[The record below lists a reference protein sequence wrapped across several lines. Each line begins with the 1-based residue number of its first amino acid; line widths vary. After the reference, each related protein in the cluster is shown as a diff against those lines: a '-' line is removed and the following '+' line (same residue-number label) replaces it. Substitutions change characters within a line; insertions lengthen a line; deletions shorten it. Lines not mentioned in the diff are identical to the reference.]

1 MHAEVHP
8 IGVALTVLAALL
20 TFVLPRRYA
29 ILPLLGTACYVSV
42 GQVVYVG
49 SLDFT
54 SHRIL
59 LLCGWARIVLRGEW
73 NLNRFNLLD
82 RIIIIWIVAITT
94 THTLLVGTFDAFIN
108 RLGFAYNALGF
119 YFLFRVMV
127 VGLAD
132 VRRIARWLALFMAP
146 LALLMA
152 YESATRHNAF
162 AHFGGVPSL
171 AAVRS
176 GDIRAQGPF
185 RHPILAG
192 TFGATTFA
200 FILALWW
207 HRRTSRV
214 LVLIGLAAT
223 IVITLATSSSGPFM
237 ALLFVGLAM
246 SLWPMRHSIRPL
258 LWAAT
263 AMILTM
269 QLYMDAPVWFLID
282 RIGDVLGGE
291 GYHRSLLIDRAMQH
305 IDEWWLLGTTY
316 TAHWMPHV
324 LPINPNMVDITN
336 YYLRMG
342 VDGGVGTLALFILVV
357 GTAFASVGRC
367 VTAFEEQ
374 NISFADTITVWALG
388 AALLGHASA
397 FMSVSYFDQM
407 VVFWYMLLGAI
418 GTVRDI
424 ADAFDSH
431 LSAPG
436 PDDKSLTEV
445 RAA

>member
-1 MHAEVHP
+1 MRAEIHP
-8 IGVALTVLAALL
+8 IGVLLTVLAALL

-29 ILPLLGTACYVSV
+29 LVPLLASACYITV

-49 SLDFT
+49 DLDFT

-59 LLCGWARIVLRGEW
+59 LLCGWARMLMRGEW

-82 RIIIIWIVAITT
+82 RLMIVWIAAITI
-94 THTLLVGTFDAFIN
+94 THTMLVGTFGAFIN

-119 YFLFRVMV
+119 YFLFRVMII
-127 VGLAD
+127 GLGD
-132 VRRIARWLALFMAP
+132 IRRTARWLALFIVP
-146 LALLMA
+146 LAVMMG
-152 YESATRHNAF
+152 YEAVTRHNIF
-162 AHFGGVPSL
+162 AHFGGVPSM
-171 AAVRS
+171 AAVRF

-200 FILALWW
+200 FVFSLWW

-214 LVLIGLAAT
+214 LVLAGLAAA
-223 IVITLATSSSGPFM
+223 VLITLATSSSGPFM
-237 ALLFVGLAM
+237 ALVFVCFAM
-246 SLWPMRHSIRPL
+246 ALWPVRRSIRPL
-258 LWAAT
+258 VWAGLI
-263 AMILTM
+263 MVLTL
-269 QLYMDAPVWFLID
+269 QLYMEAPVWFLID
-282 RIGDVLGGE
+282 RIGDVLGGH
-291 GYHRSLLIDRAMQH
+291 GYHRSRLIDQAVRH

-342 VDGGVGTLALFILVV
+342 VDGGIITMILFILVV
-357 GTAFASVGRC
+357 ITAFGSIGRC
-367 VTAFEEQ
+367 VEA
-374 NISFADTITVWALG
+374 FADANMPFTDTVTVWALG

-424 ADAFDSH
+424 ADTLDPDS
-431 LSAPG
+431 LAQG
-436 PDDKSLTEV
+436 ADDKPVAEV